1 METDKTELACII
13 CDWSG
18 SKKNA
23 EWHDLSNFDDDTMC
37 SNQEGSGW
45 WECPECG
52 EVCQPFDDE

>member
-1 METDKTELACII
+1 MNPELACIC

-18 SKKNA
+18 LKEDA
-23 EWHDLSNFDDDTMC
+23 TLHDLSDFDDDTMC

-52 EVCQPFDDE
+52 EVCEVLET